1 MFEKIE
7 FSPVG
12 KSSIKT
18 LFELLKADKIDKT
31 PDYQRFGQIW
41 PKDKK
46 QLLIDSIINGYDIP
60 KIYFHYL
67 ASSSRELNQSNKL
80 LAIIDGKQRI
90 EAVEEFLDNQ
100 LRISQDFVFLKN
112 DDVDLKGLT
121 FEQLEKKYPWLANE
135 VLNYKFDFVFIETDE
150 RERIDEL
157 FLRLNEGVP
166 LNNSERRKSYGG
178 YLVQYALQKIEELD
192 FFTVKVSF
200 SNKRLEHFDLY
211 TKLVLIESSDNDLKS
226 FTKTTLDK
234 IIKENKQPNRTIQD
248 NLNRLDHNLNALSSL
263 FEERDELLRSKSLIP
278 LYYMFFIKE
287 TNNNEHNKISFLR
300 QFHELRKFNRKDLP
314 YDKINQIMIEFD
326 RLTQQGA
333 NQKKSLE
340 KRLLMLDRYYQIF
353 DKNGFIKVDT
363 KISTAGLDLKKLSD
377 SDAM

>member
-7 FSPVG
+7 YSPIG
-12 KSSIKT
+12 KSNIRT
-18 LFELLKADKIDKT
+18 LFELLKSDRIDKT
-31 PDYQRFGQIW
+31 PDYQRFGKIW
-41 PKDKK
+41 SKDKK

-67 ASSSRELNQSNKL
+67 ASASRELNQSNKL

-90 EAVEEFLDNQ
+90 EAVEEFLNNQ
-100 LRISQDFVFLKN
+100 LRISQDFVLLK
-112 DDVDLKGLT
+112 DEEIDLKGTT
-121 FEQLEKKYPWLANE
+121 FEQIELKYPWIADE
-135 VLNYKFDFVFIETDE
+135 ILNYQFDFVFIETDE

-178 YLVQYALQKIEELD
+178 FLVQYALQKIEELD
-192 FFTVKVSF
+192 FFTSKVSF

-211 TKLVLIESSDNDLKS
+211 TKLALIETSEDLKS

-234 IIKENKQPNRTIQD
+234 LIKDNKLHNAEIQNSLD
-248 NLNRLDHNLNALSSL
+248 RLNQNLNELSTL
-263 FEERDELLRSKSLIP
+263 FEERDELLRSKSLVP
-278 LYYMFFIKE
+278 LYYLFFIKE
-287 TNNNEHNKISFLR
+287 DNDNEQMKLDFLR
-300 QFHELRKFNRKDLP
+300 QFHELRKTNRKDLP

-340 KRLLMLDRYYQIF
+340 KRLLMLERYYQIF
-353 DKNGFIKVDT
+353 LKYGSITVET
-363 KISTAGLDLKKLSD
+363 KISTAGLDMKKMSYSND
-377 SDAM
+377 I